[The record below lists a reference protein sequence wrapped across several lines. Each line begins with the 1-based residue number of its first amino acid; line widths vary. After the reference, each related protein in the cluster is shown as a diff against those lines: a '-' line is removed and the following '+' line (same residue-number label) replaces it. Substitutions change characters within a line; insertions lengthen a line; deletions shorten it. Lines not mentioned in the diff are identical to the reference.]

1 MQTLLQSF
9 SGQGF
14 DLIFLYQKIM
24 YIVFINFIMWPQL
37 LKYFLQKG
45 DRLSFR
51 INLELVNLEVKL
63 QRLFL
68 GEVIARQSCF
78 QIN

>member
-1 MQTLLQSF
+1 MQPLLQSF

-14 DLIFLYQKIM
+14 DLIFLYQKIT

-45 DRLSFR
+45 DGLSFR

-68 GEVIARQSCF
+68 GEVIARQSRF
-78 QIN
+78 EIN